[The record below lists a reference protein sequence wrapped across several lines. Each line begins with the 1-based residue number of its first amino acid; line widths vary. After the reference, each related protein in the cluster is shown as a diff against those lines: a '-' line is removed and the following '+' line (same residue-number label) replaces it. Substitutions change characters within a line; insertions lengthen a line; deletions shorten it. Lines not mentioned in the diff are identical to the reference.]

1 MIRLLTLTLLL
12 CVGLGCRAREHS
24 DPLQPAVVEPVQRAT
39 HRSVADPPPVEGHEP
54 VLWVALEDHLGAA
67 ETAAPLNLRAFAGS
81 LSLRDATGVQG
92 SGSDFVITW
101 RNVAL
106 ARPMTLARRV
116 AGPFASFES
125 ADRVASRWRAL
136 GVAAEVAHPREWE
149 VWAPESSPV
158 PDGLAVRDWQGTIT
172 STVEPVLQTP
182 EGGRPLQGP
191 VLIEA
196 SDGLL
201 WACLLYTSPSP
212 RD

>member
-12 CVGLGCRAREHS
+12 CVGLGCRAREQTDS
-24 DPLQPAVVEPVQRAT
+24 LQPALVEPVQRAT

-67 ETAAPLNLRAFAGS
+67 QTAAPLNLRAFAGS
-81 LSLRDATGVQG
+81 LSLRDATGEQG
-92 SGSDFVITW
+92 SGSGFVISW

-106 ARPMTLARRV
+106 ARPLKLARRV

-149 VWAPESSPV
+149 VWAPEGSPV
-158 PDGLAVRDWQGTIT
+158 PEGLAVRDWQGTVT
-172 STVEPVLQTP
+172 STVELVLQTP
-182 EGGRPLQGP
+182 EGD
-191 VLIEA
+191 A
-196 SDGLL
+196 S
-201 WACLLYTSPSP
+201 C
-212 RD
+212 RDLF